1 MKVKRAK
8 IPKGVQKHLDE
19 IMDQGEVV
27 ISSLK
32 EPWSFA
38 KWYRWSI
45 LTDRRIFLIIR
56 WPFGISYDVW
66 PLYLRALSVDMNEGI
81 VFDTIYLDYFGQKFQ
96 LKIFVKNRKKTLGFF
111 REVNRL
117 IMEFNPTAD
126 KDRSRG
132 LINEIENLSKIFY
145 HKQITQEEYERRKRE
160 ILEKH

>member
-1 MKVKRAK
+1 MQTKL
-8 IPKGVQKHLDE
+8 PKDVQKHIDE
-19 IMDQGEVV
+19 ILDKGEF
-27 ISSLK
+27 IMASLK
-32 EPWSFA
+32 EPWSYT

-56 WPFGISYDVW
+56 WPLGLSYDVW
-66 PLYLRALSVDMNEGI
+66 PLYLRALSIDMNEGV
-81 VFDTIYLDYFGQKFQ
+81 VFDSIYLDYFGQKFQ
-96 LKIFVKNRKKTLGFF
+96 LKLFAKDRKKTLGFF

-126 KDRSRG
+126 KDRNLG

-145 HKQITQEEYERRKRE
+145 HKLITEEEYERRKRE